1 MTRSKFDWHY
11 FVALLV
17 VAVLQLCS
25 QQSAY
30 AQDNPKP
37 ATRSG
42 DDKPVIYGPNDV
54 IQDYHKRFPHAK
66 EHDNQCW
73 KGLED
78 NTIIPQQGSELK
90 LKSVDETA
98 AKIPPGKLQ
107 SQKAKK
113 CQSGD
118 KFCGLQPATAPQDSR
133 PQYWGLLKP
142 CGKDGFMFPPV
153 MPGGP
158 ENVPCPTGPGP
169 IIKQHAKN
177 CSGSEGCVVPCR
189 PPNLTDIPCY
199 YQPALFNKNKDNLS
213 KEGDQCIWEYEL
225 TTLGVGPISDTQY
238 QMIERENNQRFL
250 ELMFDPERWSWTGRA
265 AMQTQQQQAS
275 SCMAQ
280 GADHNFTTAVDEIQS
295 YLINVANENAAEPVS
310 GNPPQKTKGQVIYMV
325 QQMYKQVYIPMAI
338 LLLLPGAVMTQMKSM
353 VQFGVLKVQD
363 ETTDTNSPFMGIIR
377 SIIAIFLIP
386 ATQLI
391 VSYMID
397 VGNSLTY
404 EVKKYIKT
412 ETIMKYAREQM
423 YDPKIKATTNVMQP
437 SNIPPLGT
445 QPQQGGGEGQDNGQ
459 DEFLGKAAH
468 GDEKK
473 TVEEMQSKL
482 SQQTNGIFNFM
493 NGCLSSGLTV
503 LTAFQLVM
511 MCYLFLLGPI
521 AAALYAWPNINK
533 GSDGPGLFN
542 KVFANWLDAVVV
554 LSLWRFWWCVVLV
567 TMTTYIEWSQ
577 ELGFFDPTN
586 QWEQMVFTAF
596 QVLLG
601 YVPFQPFNFSPKPM
615 VEQIEK
621 QAKESGKQGGQQPG
635 GQSPGGQSPGG
646 QSPGGTTPGGTTP
659 GGTTPGGGNPPSGP
673 GIAATAAPTGQGGT
687 ATPTGGGQGG
697 GPTPT
702 SSNSPRPLTITP
714 TSGGGRPS
722 SSPVPAVP
730 PPVTGNKSSTTSTS
744 SSSSSSSSPPSSG
757 SPSSSLPPPSG
768 KPDDKDKDNEKKK

>member
-1 MTRSKFDWHY
+1 MTRSKIDWHY
-11 FVALLV
+11 FVALLMM
-17 VAVLQLCS
+17 AVLQLFS
-25 QQSAY
+25 QQSVFAEG
-30 AQDNPKP
+30 DNPKP

-42 DDKPVIYGPNDV
+42 DDKPVIYGPGDV
-54 IQDYHKRFPHAK
+54 MKDYHKRYPGHAK
-66 EHDNQCW
+66 EFDERCW

-78 NTIIPQQGSELK
+78 NDLIPQQGAELK
-90 LKSVDETA
+90 MKSVDETA
-98 AKIPPGKLQ
+98 VNTPPGKLQ
-107 SQKAKK
+107 HQKAKK
-113 CQSGD
+113 PQSGD
-118 KFCGLQPATAPQDSR
+118 KYCGFLPATAPEKCR

-153 MPGGP
+153 MPNPEGP
-158 ENVPCPTGPGP
+158 ENTPIPTGPGP

-177 CSGSEGCVVPCR
+177 CDGSEGCVVPCR

-199 YQPALFNKNKDNLS
+199 YQPALCNKNKDNIS
-213 KEGDQCIWEYEL
+213 KEGDQAIWEYEL

-250 ELMFDPERWSWTGRA
+250 ELMFDPERWTWTGKA

-275 SCMAQ
+275 ACAAQ
-280 GADHNFTTAVDEIQS
+280 GADHNFTTAVDEIQT

-423 YDPKIKATTNVMQP
+423 YDPKIKATTNVQQP
-437 SNIPPLGT
+437 SNIPPLGKA
-445 QPQQGGGEGQDNGQ
+445 PEQGGGEGQDNGQ
-459 DEFLGKAAH
+459 DEYLGKAANA
-468 GDEKK
+468 DEKK
-473 TVEEMQSKL
+473 AVEEMQSKL
-482 SQQTNGIFNFM
+482 SQQTDGMFNFM
-493 NGCLSSGLTV
+493 NACLSSGLTV

-567 TMTTYIEWSQ
+567 TMTTYIEWSK
-577 ELGFFDPTN
+577 ELGFFDPTS

-601 YVPFQPFNFSPKPM
+601 YVPFQPFNFNPKPM

-621 QAKESGKQGGQQPG
+621 QAKDSAQGGKEGKQGSPGGGQQPG
-635 GQSPGGQSPGG
+635 NGAAPA
-646 QSPGGTTPGGTTP
+646 TPGTNN
-659 GGTTPGGGNPPSGP
+659 GGAPANPTN
-673 GIAATAAPTGQGGT
+673 AATSMA
-687 ATPTGGGQGG
+687 
-697 GPTPT
+697 
-702 SSNSPRPLTITP
+702 
-714 TSGGGRPS
+714 
-722 SSPVPAVP
+722 
-730 PPVTGNKSSTTSTS
+730 S
-744 SSSSSSSSPPSSG
+744 SSSSSGGTGGTGTPGGTGGNSSPGGAASPTSSNAPRPLAISPTGGGVRQHVPAPPAAAPPPTSGSTKSSTNTTSSSTSSPPPTAG
-757 SPSSSLPPPSG
+757 DKG
-768 KPDDKDKDNEKKK
+768 DKKDKKDDKDKDKDKK